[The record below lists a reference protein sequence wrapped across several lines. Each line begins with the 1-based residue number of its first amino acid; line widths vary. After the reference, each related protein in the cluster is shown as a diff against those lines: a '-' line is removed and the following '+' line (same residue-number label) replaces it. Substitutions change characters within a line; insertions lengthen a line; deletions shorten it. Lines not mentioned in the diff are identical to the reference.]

1 MAAQDF
7 ALQVKEFHELAH
19 LIGISSCQQ
28 DVISPAFQF
37 ADYREKKRNVR
48 RIVKVDPDL
57 LGFGRLGVG
66 ASHLLI
72 DRQRFFHYGQRGRHN

>member
-37 ADYREKKRNVR
+37 ADYREKK
-48 RIVKVDPDL
+48 
-57 LGFGRLGVG
+57 GM
-66 ASHLLI
+66 
-72 DRQRFFHYGQRGRHN
+72 